1 MITDDAF
8 EELPE
13 HEPAWAALDRVT
25 AYRKQLLASG
35 YSPVPVNGK
44 RINLSDWQNIRA
56 TSAIIDTWAITR
68 ADHMN
73 TGVLCRDTPFIDI
86 DVTVEEVAEEIEAL
100 LDSEIE
106 NSAVRIGLP
115 PKRAIPFRTDVPF
128 KKIATQFRDPNG
140 LVHKVEVLGLGQQIV
155 VNGIHPDTHKPYR
168 WHGGEPGPKLKRED
182 LPPMTAETAT
192 AFVAAAADIMRARG
206 WEEVGKRPNGAGGAA
221 GNTKGAGKA
230 GIRERAYAQAAL
242 DGCAEELADTAAGD
256 RNNILYKKSFRCGT
270 MVGAGW
276 ITRAEVEATLFDA
289 AAACGLVTDDGE
301 RQVRRTIQSGL
312 DDGASAPHPDL
323 PLQVTAVE
331 QQEAP
336 PRCSLADAHA
346 VFKKW
351 LGNEYDL
358 DAASAAIAAAASE
371 RLPGDPLWLLIV
383 AGPGGAKTETVQALM
398 GCGAY
403 VTSTIASEGA
413 LLSATPRRE
422 RNKKAT
428 GGLLRKIG
436 DRGVLVIKDVT
447 SILSADRNTRAS
459 VLAAIREIYDGRW
472 ERNVG
477 TDGGATLTWVG
488 RLVIV
493 GAVTTAWDAAHAV
506 VATMGDRFVLLRPRT
521 NTGRKRAGR
530 GAIHNTGDESAMRKE
545 LAAVVGG
552 VVAHMDPAGHRL
564 SNDEIDRLL
573 NAADI
578 VTMARSAVERDYRGD
593 ILFAHDP
600 EMPTRFVKQLVQLL
614 RGAVAVGMT
623 PADGMRLAL
632 RCARDTIPPLR
643 RDILLDLANNPSS
656 RAADVRKRISKPRNT
671 VRRELEGMHMLGLL
685 RCDETEDVGKDGKAY
700 TIWRYRLADGYDEET
715 LRTMADKPAA
725 ERPL

>member
-56 TSAIIDTWAITR
+56 TPVIIDMWAITR
-68 ADHMN
+68 ADHLN

-100 LDSEIE
+100 LDGEIE

-115 PKRAIPFRTDVPF
+115 PKRAIPFRTDVSF
-128 KKIATQFRDPNG
+128 KKIATQFRDANG
-140 LVHKVEVLGLGQQIV
+140 LVHKVEVLGDGQQIV
-155 VNGIHPDTHKPYR
+155 VNGIHPDTHEPYR

-182 LPPMTAETAT
+182 LPLMTAAT
-192 AFVAAAADIMRARG
+192 AATFIAAAADIMRAHG
-206 WEEVGKRPNGAGGAA
+206 WEEVGNKRSNGGAGTTA
-221 GNTKGAGKA
+221 GNTGTTKRASA
-230 GIRERAYAQAAL
+230 RERAYAQAAL
-242 DGCAEELADTAAGD
+242 DGCAEELADTVAGD

-276 ITRAEVEATLFDA
+276 IVRSEVEAALFDA

-323 PLQVTAVE
+323 PDQDALQVTAVE

-351 LGNEYDL
+351 LGDEYDL

-398 GCGAY
+398 GCGAH

-447 SILSADRNTRAS
+447 SDSI
-459 VLAAIREIYDGRW
+459 GRPQ
-472 ERNVG
+472 
-477 TDGGATLTWVG
+477 
-488 RLVIV
+488 
-493 GAVTTAWDAAHAV
+493 H
-506 VATMGDRFVLLRPRT
+506 PCQ
-521 NTGRKRAGR
+521 
-530 GAIHNTGDESAMRKE
+530 
-545 LAAVVGG
+545 
-552 VVAHMDPAGHRL
+552 
-564 SNDEIDRLL
+564 
-573 NAADI
+573 
-578 VTMARSAVERDYRGD
+578 RSCRYSGN
-593 ILFAHDP
+593 
-600 EMPTRFVKQLVQLL
+600 
-614 RGAVAVGMT
+614 
-623 PADGMRLAL
+623 
-632 RCARDTIPPLR
+632 LR
-643 RDILLDLANNPSS
+643 RQ
-656 RAADVRKRISKPRNT
+656 
-671 VRRELEGMHMLGLL
+671 
-685 RCDETEDVGKDGKAY
+685 VGKKRWNR
-700 TIWRYRLADGYDEET
+700 WRRHADLGGPHRHCRRRNHSLGCRARRCRHNGRQVCPATSEDKYRT
-715 LRTMADKPAA
+715 
-725 ERPL
+725 